1 VTYLITALKGLVLIL
16 MLLFAFAYLTWAMRR
31 VLARFQIRLGPNRVG
46 PLGLLQPIADAVK
59 AIFKE
64 DISVSKADK
73 FVYWLA
79 PVISFTFA
87 LAAFA
92 VIPLGPE
99 GSLFGLDPWV
109 ADLNLGVLYIFAVAE
124 LAVYGIFLSG
134 WASGSKYSLLGG
146 LRSAAGLVG
155 YELALGIA
163 LLGPVLLVGSLSLRD
178 IVEWQGEHGWL
189 ILWQFP
195 AFVVYLIAALAE
207 MGRTPFDFVEAEQ
220 ELVGGFS
227 TEYNSMKF
235 VAFYMAELLHW
246 ITAAAL
252 IPTLFLGGW
261 HAPFGLP
268 DIPIL
273 WLFIKWAVF
282 VFLVM
287 WIWASWFRTRYDVM
301 IRFAWGVLF
310 PVALAWF
317 LATAYWVASKGGA
330 V

>member
-1 VTYLITALKGLVLIL
+1 MTYLITALKGLVLIL

-189 ILWQFP
+189 VLWQFP

>member
-1 VTYLITALKGLVLIL
+1 MTYLITALKGLVLIL

-268 DIPIL
+268 DVPIL
-273 WLFIKWAVF
+273 WLFVKWAVF

>member
-1 VTYLITALKGLVLIL
+1 VTYLITALKALVLIL

-109 ADLNLGVLYIFAVAE
+109 ADFDLSVLYIFAVAE

-163 LLGPVLLVGSLSLRD
+163 LLGPVLLVGSLNLRE

-195 AFVVYLIAALAE
+195 AFVVYVIAALAE

-268 DIPIL
+268 DVPIL
-273 WLFIKWAVF
+273 WLFVKWAVF

-317 LATAYWVASKGGA
+317 LVTAYWVASKGGA
-330 V
+330 L

>member
-268 DIPIL
+268 DVPIL
-273 WLFIKWAVF
+273 WLFVKWAVF

>member
-1 VTYLITALKGLVLIL
+1 MIYLIAAIKGLILIL
-16 MLLFAFAYLTWAMRR
+16 LLLFAFAYLTWGMRR
-31 VLARFQIRLGPNRVG
+31 GLARFQIRLGPNRVG

-64 DISVSKADK
+64 DISVAKADR

-79 PVISFTFA
+79 PIISFTFA

-99 GSLFGLDPWV
+99 GSLFGLDPWI
-109 ADLNLGVLYIFAVAE
+109 ADLDVGILYIFAVAE

-134 WASGSKYSLLGG
+134 WASGSKYSLVGG
-146 LRSAAGLVG
+146 MRSAAGLVG
-155 YELALGIA
+155 YELALGVA
-163 LLGPVLLVGSLSLRD
+163 LLAPVLVVGSLSLRD
-178 IVEWQGEHGWL
+178 IVDWQGQYGWL
-189 ILWQFP
+189 IVWQFP
-195 AFVVYLIAALAE
+195 AFAVYFIASLAE

-246 ITAAAL
+246 ITASAL

-268 DIPIL
+268 EVPIL
-273 WLFIKWAVF
+273 WLFVKWLIF
-282 VFLVM
+282 IFIVM

>member
-1 VTYLITALKGLVLIL
+1 MIYLIAALKGLVLIL
-16 MLLFAFAYLTWAMRR
+16 LLLFTFAYLTWGMRR
-31 VLARFQIRLGPNRVG
+31 GLARFQIRLGPNRVG

-64 DISVSKADK
+64 DISVANADK

-79 PVISFTFA
+79 PLISFTFA

-92 VIPLGPE
+92 IIPLGPK
-99 GSLFGLDPWV
+99 GSIFGIDPWV
-109 ADLNLGVLYIFAVAE
+109 ADLNVGILYLFAAAE
-124 LAVYGIFLSG
+124 LATYGIFLSG

-155 YELALGIA
+155 YELALGVA
-163 LLGPVLLVGSLSLRD
+163 LLGPVLMVGSLNLRD
-178 IVEWQGEHGWL
+178 IVDWQAQHGWL
-189 ILWQFP
+189 ALWQLPVFI
-195 AFVVYLIAALAE
+195 VYFIAALAE

-235 VAFYMAELLHW
+235 VSFYMAELLHW
-246 ITAAAL
+246 ITASAL
-252 IPTLFLGGW
+252 IPTLFMAGW

-268 DIPIL
+268 EIPIL
-273 WLFIKWAVF
+273 WLFIKWLVF
-282 VFLVM
+282 IFIVM
-287 WIWASWFRTRYDVM
+287 WIWASWFRTRYDVL

-317 LATAYWVASKGGA
+317 LLTAYWVASRGGA
-330 V
+330 A

>member
-1 VTYLITALKGLVLIL
+1 MTYLITALKALVLIL

-109 ADLNLGVLYIFAVAE
+109 ADFDLSVLYIFAVAE

-163 LLGPVLLVGSLSLRD
+163 LLGPVLLVGSLNLRE
-178 IVEWQGEHGWL
+178 IVDWQGEHGWL

-195 AFVVYLIAALAE
+195 AFVVYVIAALAE

-268 DIPIL
+268 DVPIL
-273 WLFIKWAVF
+273 WLFVKWAVF